1 MLVECMR
8 RPTLDNSQSG
18 DAVYEPFLGSGT
30 TLVAA
35 EAIGRVCF
43 AGEIDLQYVDAAV
56 RRWQAF
62 IGKPATLLASGQVY
76 TRTSGVVL

>member
-18 DAVYEPFLGSGT
+18 D
-30 TLVAA
+30 A